1 MQTVEEIADRPVP
14 RHASMTVATRHNDNT
29 STPDAD
35 ADDGAVAEP
44 NWSSRFVVGK
54 YLARVVEEHPMVIG
68 SRAGQAALDSARK
81 RGMIEQLLSSSPFW
95 SMKPNE
101 LRHLL
106 RGLGGPHAAAADQK
120 MLKSQLI
127 RFVVES
133 EIFHEAKSKAVLDAS
148 QKLPDGRT
156 KNLTV
161 AEKAAAAAEASRGSA
176 RALAGAARATAAKE
190 RQSLRQM
197 GGVTRTSGSGRLSI
211 VSTTSSLEQIEEE
224 TPRAVAGERHI
235 IPRGSSK
242 LAAQA
247 FGIEGNEAAAQA
259 RASVVHQP
267 DSAALRLVKKAARKV
282 PVPTALKSLQ

>member
-1 MQTVEEIADRPVP
+1 
-14 RHASMTVATRHNDNT
+14 
-29 STPDAD
+29 
-35 ADDGAVAEP
+35 
-44 NWSSRFVVGK
+44 
-54 YLARVVEEHPMVIG
+54 MVIG
-68 SRAGQAALDSARK
+68 SRAGQTALESARK

-133 EIFHEAKSKAVLDAS
+133 EIFHEAQSKAVLEAS

-161 AEKAAAAAEASRGSA
+161 AERAVAAAEASRGSA

-190 RQSLRQM
+190 RHSLRQM
-197 GGVTRTSGSGRLSI
+197 GGVTRTNGSGRLSI
-211 VSTTSSLEQIEEE
+211 VSTSSSLDQIEEE
-224 TPRAVAGERHI
+224 TPRAVGGERRI
-235 IPRGSSK
+235 VPRGSSK

-247 FGIEGNEAAAQA
+247 FGIEGDEAAAQA

-282 PVPTALKSLQ
+282 AVPTALKSLQ